1 MPRPHHYTRL
11 HNTMLPGDSCETLAL
26 GSDAMYGVK
35 SGAQWVTIC
44 KEDIFRLQRGQ
55 AYRKYQRLFF
65 ATRRSAQT
73 QCDNL
78 NKMFNTDEYKVAKI

>member
-1 MPRPHHYTRL
+1 MPRPNHYTRL
-11 HNTMLPGDSCETLAL
+11 DNTMLPGDACETLAL
-26 GSDAMYGVK
+26 GSDVMYGVK
-35 SGAQWVTIC
+35 CGEQWVTVC

-78 NKMFNTDEYKVAKI
+78 NRMFNTDQYVVAKV

>member
-1 MPRPHHYTRL
+1 
-11 HNTMLPGDSCETLAL
+11 MLPGDVCETLAL
-26 GSDAMYGVK
+26 GSNVMYGVK
-35 SGAQWVTIC
+35 CGEQWVTVC

-78 NKMFNTDEYKVAKI
+78 NKIFKTDQYVVAKV